1 MKLSAKETAQV
12 QQAFI
17 KIKISMDDLVTTC
30 TSAIY
35 SDKQYFQSRFITAL
49 RDKEAFNG
57 LDAAG
62 KLKYHKWD
70 WYEATWD
77 LVMNTLREA
86 YVKLDAII
94 RHDQHLDP
102 DVEALLEMLISK
114 YEICVA
120 HLQDYK
126 TIWKQQIL
134 PRQEQQAK
142 AWKPSPFE
150 WSNPYGPTSLAHKL
164 ASLEALN
171 NITNTQPILFK
182 TPLFR

>member
-1 MKLSAKETAQV
+1 MKLTTKETAQV
-12 QQAFI
+12 QQAFSH
-17 KIKISMDDLVTTC
+17 IKISMDDLVATC

-57 LDAAG
+57 LDTAG

-70 WYEATWD
+70 WYEVTWN
-77 LVMNTLREA
+77 LVMKTLHEA

-94 RHDQHLDP
+94 RHDHHLP
-102 DVEALLEMLISK
+102 RDVEALLETLISK
-114 YEICVA
+114 YQICVV

-134 PRQEQQAK
+134 PRQEQIAK
-142 AWKPSPFE
+142 AWKPSPVE
-150 WSNPYGPTSLAHKL
+150 WSNPYGPTSIAHKL
-164 ASLEALN
+164 ASLKALSLSAF
-171 NITNTQPILFK
+171 IS
-182 TPLFR
+182 